1 MNNPYKIALC
11 QMSVTK
17 EKERNLRHAEGLVDE
32 AVRAGAKVVCLPE
45 IWNCPYDMKN
55 IASYAEPADG
65 PSAAFMSKLALKHG
79 IYLIGGSIPESG
91 DAGEDAT
98 RDGAEDAGEG
108 TDSAGDSADGAGPR
122 IYNTCFVFG
131 PDGKMV
137 ARYRKLHLFDV
148 DIERGLKFK
157 ESSYFA
163 AGEGV
168 STFDT
173 PFGKMGLAICFDL
186 RFPAMFQEMAGAGAH
201 IIFLPASFNV
211 TTGSVHWETL
221 LKGRALDN
229 QIYIAACSPAR
240 DLSASFVSW
249 SHSCVTTPWGEYCAA
264 ADARETIIYAT
275 IDVDYMQ
282 KIRRELPIG
291 N

>member
-1 MNNPYKIALC
+1 MMNSPYKIALC
-11 QMSVTK
+11 QMSVSA
-17 EKERNLRHAEGLVDE
+17 EKESNLRHAESLVDE

-65 PSAAFMSKLALKHG
+65 PSVAFMAGLAQKHG
-79 IYLIGGSIPESG
+79 IYLVGGSIPESC
-91 DAGEDAT
+91 E
-98 RDGAEDAGEG
+98 AGEG
-108 TDSAGDSADGAGPR
+108 ADRGCADGLGEGAADGSAASPR
-122 IYNTCFVFG
+122 IYNTCFVFDPAG
-131 PDGKMV
+131 SMV
-137 ARYRKLHLFDV
+137 AHYRKSHLFDV
-148 DIERGLKFK
+148 DIERGLKFR

-168 STFDT
+168 SLFDT

-186 RFPAMFQEMAGAGAH
+186 RFPEMFREMAGAGAH
-201 IIFLPASFNV
+201 IVFLPASFNI
-211 TTGSVHWETL
+211 TTGSVHWDTL

-249 SHSCVTTPWGEYCAA
+249 SHSCVATPWGEYCAA
-264 ADARETIIYAT
+264 ADARETIVYAT
-275 IDVDYMQ
+275 IDVGYME